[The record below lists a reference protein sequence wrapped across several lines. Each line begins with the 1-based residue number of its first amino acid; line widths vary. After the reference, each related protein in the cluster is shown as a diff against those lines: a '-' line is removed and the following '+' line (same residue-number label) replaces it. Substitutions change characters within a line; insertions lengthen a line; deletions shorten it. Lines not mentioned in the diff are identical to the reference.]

1 MVHRRQLIVRQRI
14 ESGRSGKSGP
24 FFPPNWA
31 VVHAKRGNDL
41 SRISTLT
48 RQPILRSVPTPT
60 AGDVEEQENRQCR
73 PSQSTLAGMRPSGLA
88 HGRTTNVGCSRAVW
102 LVSARS
108 WRAAKWC
115 RTASTADTAQAVA
128 ARRASDLWQG
138 AGVHHQTTAG
148 EHRGKALWIVQ
159 AGEDL
164 PQFVTCWVL

>member
-14 ESGRSGKSGP
+14 ESGPNGKSGP

-41 SRISTLT
+41 SRISRLT
-48 RQPILRSVPTPT
+48 RQSILRSVPAPT

-73 PSQSTLAGMRPSGLA
+73 PSQSTLAGTRPSGLA

-128 ARRASDLWQG
+128 ARKARDLWQG
-138 AGVHHQTTAG
+138 TGVPCAMKRGPGRTSHASPAPTGRAPSAFRAP
-148 EHRGKALWIVQ
+148 HRR
-159 AGEDL
+159 
-164 PQFVTCWVL
+164 